1 MGIFSWWRSLFSSW
15 DFDEYEP
22 EMKYLIV
29 GLGNIGPKY
38 KMTRH
43 NIGFEVLDKL
53 AKEEGAE
60 WKSEQLGDLTMV
72 KHKGRALYLLKPST
86 YMNLSGKSVRYWKQ
100 KLKLQDEKLLV
111 IVDDLN
117 LDFGTKRL
125 RGKGAAGGHNGLQDI
140 QNVLGTT
147 KYNRLRIGIGDS
159 FSKGRQVDFVLGK
172 WSKNELEEL
181 PFIIDD
187 SIKCIKNY
195 TSIGISRAMES
206 CNTKIKK

>member
-1 MGIFSWWRSLFSSW
+1 MGILSWWRSLFSSW

-43 NIGFEVLDKL
+43 NIGFEVLDKWV
-53 AKEEGAE
+53 KEENAE
-60 WKSEQLGDLTMV
+60 WKTEQLGDLAMI

-86 YMNLSGKSVRYWKQ
+86 YMNLSGKSVRFWKQ
-100 KLKLQDEKLLV
+100 KLKLHDENLLI

-125 RGKGAAGGHNGLQDI
+125 RGKGAGGGHNGLQDI
-140 QNVLGTT
+140 QEVLNTT
-147 KYNRLRIGIGDS
+147 KYARLRIGIGDS
-159 FSKGRQVDFVLGK
+159 FSKGKQVNYVLGK
-172 WSKNELEEL
+172 WSNKELEEL
-181 PFIIDD
+181 PFIIND
-187 SIKCIKNY
+187 SISCIKNFA
-195 TSIGISRAMES
+195 SIGISRAMDS
-206 CNTKIKK
+206 CNAKIKK